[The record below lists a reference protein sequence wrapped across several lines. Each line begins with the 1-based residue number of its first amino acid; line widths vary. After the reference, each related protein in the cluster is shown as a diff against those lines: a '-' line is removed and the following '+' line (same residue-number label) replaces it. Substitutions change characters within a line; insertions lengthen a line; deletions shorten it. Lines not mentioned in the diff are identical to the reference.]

1 MTTKKRLTLGLSLVA
16 ACVLAAVFSTPAFYI
31 VRGWWRGE
39 PFFHGLP
46 SSYWQNAIRRWN
58 RAPDE
63 VPWWNRALDW
73 VGMDRKPALLTDDQ
87 DSAAMP
93 ILFCLVQDEDE
104 AVQIAVGYALDRLE
118 PTSRETV
125 PLLVTA
131 LKDQD
136 PAVRYWAATL
146 LGRLGEK
153 AKTAVPALTLAL
165 QDEDHDVH
173 HAAHESLAEIEVAE
187 AKP

>member
-1 MTTKKRLTLGLSLVA
+1 MTHRPTG
-16 ACVLAAVFSTPAFYI
+16 LAA
-31 VRGWWRGE
+31 
-39 PFFHGLP
+39 GLP

-73 VGMDRKPALLTDDQ
+73 VGMDRKPTLLTDDQ
-87 DSAAMP
+87 DPAAIP

-125 PLLVTA
+125 PLLVRA
-131 LKDQD
+131 LKDQQ

-153 AKTAVPALTLAL
+153 AKTPVLRSPLHSRMKTTTFTTQPTNPWQRLR
-165 QDEDHDVH
+165 
-173 HAAHESLAEIEVAE
+173 
-187 AKP
+187 